1 MNSVFEESD
10 LLLIGRHMIK
20 WRNPLFVPDLA
31 ISEEG
36 TTDQSHSNAAPI
48 AEIKVISCELPRND
62 QESSSSIIINVNH
75 SGPVPE

>member
-10 LLLIGRHMIK
+10 LLLIGRHMIE

-36 TTDQSHSNAAPI
+36 TTDQNHSNAAPI

-62 QESSSSIIINVNH
+62 HESSSSIINVNH